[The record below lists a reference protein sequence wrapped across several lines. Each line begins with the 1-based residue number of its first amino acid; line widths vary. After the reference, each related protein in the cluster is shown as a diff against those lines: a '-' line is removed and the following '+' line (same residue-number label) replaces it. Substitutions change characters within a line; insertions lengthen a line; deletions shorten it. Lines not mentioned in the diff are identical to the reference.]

1 MKNKVINLD
10 RKEVCDMKFRTFIL
24 VVIVAIVSSFG
35 GAFTTLKFSQN
46 NTFNSQP
53 TKASTTTQI
62 ISDGSS
68 KSQNVY
74 QAVAQKASPS
84 VVGIITEESS
94 GSGLFSDSNQITK
107 SSGTGFVVD
116 KRGYILTNS
125 HVVSDGQTKTV
136 KVLFNDGTT
145 TSGSVVWYDQSLDLA
160 VVKVNKSNL
169 VPAELGDSDQVTVG
183 DIAIAIGNP
192 LGTDLR
198 NSVTQGIISGLNR
211 DVSTQSSNMSGL
223 LQTDASINSG
233 NSGGP
238 LLNQD
243 GQVIGINTAKAN
255 ADNLGFSIP
264 INTAKT
270 IVEKIV
276 EGKTYVRPTLGIS
289 GLDVK
294 TYTSYTGQDLDIEN
308 GIIVRSVKS
317 GSVASKAGLKA
328 GDIITKIGNTEIK
341 TMNDLTKKL
350 YSYSSGSKDTLTVY
364 RNGKTIDLK
373 IGF

>member
-1 MKNKVINLD
+1 
-10 RKEVCDMKFRTFIL
+10 MKFKTLIL
-24 VVIVAIVSSFG
+24 IIIVAIVSSFG
-35 GAFTTLKFSQN
+35 GALVALRFAQN
-46 NTFNSQP
+46 NDSADSKQTVKTNSNH
-53 TKASTTTQI
+53 I
-62 ISDGSS
+62 ISDGST

-84 VVGIITEESS
+84 VVGIITETRKTT
-94 GSGLFSDSNQITK
+94 GLFDDTAQTVQ

-116 KRGYILTNS
+116 KKGYILTNS

-136 KVLFNDGTT
+136 KVLFNNGTT
-145 TSGSVVWYDQSLDLA
+145 TNGQVVWNDQNLDLA
-160 VVKVNKSNL
+160 VVKINKSNL
-169 VPAELGDSDQVTVG
+169 VPAELGDSDKVTVG

-264 INTAKT
+264 INTAKV
-270 IVEKIV
+270 IVNKII
-276 EGKTYVRPTLGIS
+276 EDKNYAKPTLGIS
-289 GLDVK
+289 GFDVK
-294 TYTSYTGQDLDIEN
+294 TYTAYTGHELDIEN
-308 GIIVRSVKS
+308 GIIIRSVS
-317 GSVASKAGLKA
+317 PNSVASKAGLKP
-328 GDIITKIGNTEIK
+328 GDIITKIGNTDIK
-341 TMNDLTKKL
+341 TMSDLSKKL
-350 YSYSSGSKDTLTVY
+350 YSYSSGSKDTLTVN
-364 RNGKTIDLK
+364 RDGKNIQLE

>member
-1 MKNKVINLD
+1 M
-10 RKEVCDMKFRTFIL
+10 
-24 VVIVAIVSSFG
+24 
-35 GAFTTLKFSQN
+35 
-46 NTFNSQP
+46 
-53 TKASTTTQI
+53 
-62 ISDGSS
+62 
-68 KSQNVY
+68 
-74 QAVAQKASPS
+74 
-84 VVGIITEESS
+84 
-94 GSGLFSDSNQITK
+94 
-107 SSGTGFVVD
+107 
-116 KRGYILTNS
+116 
-125 HVVSDGQTKTV
+125 
-136 KVLFNDGTT
+136 
-145 TSGSVVWYDQSLDLA
+145 
-160 VVKVNKSNL
+160 
-169 VPAELGDSDQVTVG
+169 
-183 DIAIAIGNP
+183 
-192 LGTDLR
+192 
-198 NSVTQGIISGLNR
+198 
-211 DVSTQSSNMSGL
+211 
-223 LQTDASINSG
+223 
-233 NSGGP
+233 
-238 LLNQD
+238 LNQD

-328 GDIITKIGNTEIK
+328 GDIITKIGSTEIK

>member
-1 MKNKVINLD
+1 MVMKIKTL
-10 RKEVCDMKFRTFIL
+10 IL
-24 VVIVAIVSSFG
+24 VIIVALVSSFG
-35 GAFTTLKFSQN
+35 GAIFALKFKTDTQ
-46 NTFNSQP
+46 T
-53 TKASTTTQI
+53 TKLTSTQI
-62 ISDGSS
+62 VSDGNS
-68 KSQNVY
+68 KSQNIY

-84 VVGIITEESS
+84 VVGIITETNS
-94 GSGLFSDSNQITK
+94 GFDLFGDSQQTIK
-107 SSGTGFVVD
+107 GSGTGFVVD
-116 KRGYILTNS
+116 KKGYILTNS
-125 HVVSDGQTKTV
+125 HVVADGQVKTV

-145 TSGSVVWYDQSLDLA
+145 TAGQLVWNDKNLDLA
-160 VVKVNKSNL
+160 VVKVNKANL

-264 INTAKT
+264 INTAKV
-270 IVEKIV
+270 IVKKIV
-276 EGKTYVRPTLGIS
+276 EGKTYTKPTLGIS
-289 GLDVK
+289 GIDVK
-294 TYTSYTGQDLDIEN
+294 TYTAYTGQELDIEN
-308 GIIVRSVKS
+308 GIIIRSVS
-317 GSVASKAGLKA
+317 PGSVASSAGLKP
-328 GDIITKIGNTEIK
+328 GDIITKIGDTNVKNMSDIS
-341 TMNDLTKKL
+341 KKL
-350 YSYSSGSKDTLTVY
+350 YSYSSNSQDTLLVN
-364 RNGKTIDLK
+364 RQGKLIKLK
-373 IGF
+373 ISF

>member
-1 MKNKVINLD
+1 
-10 RKEVCDMKFRTFIL
+10 MKFRTFIL

-35 GAFTTLKFSQN
+35 GAFATLKFSQN

-136 KVLFNDGTT
+136 KVLFNDGST

-317 GSVASKAGLKA
+317 GSVASKAGIKA
-328 GDIITKIGNTEIK
+328 GDIITKIGDTEIK

-350 YSYSSGSKDTLTVY
+350 YSYSSGSKATLTVY

>member
-1 MKNKVINLD
+1 
-10 RKEVCDMKFRTFIL
+10 MKFKTLIL
-24 VVIVAIVSSFG
+24 IIVVAMVSSFG
-35 GAFTTLKFSQN
+35 GAFATLKFSQN
-46 NTFNSQP
+46 NTFKNQP
-53 TKASTTTQI
+53 TKATNTTQI
-62 ISDGSS
+62 ISDGSN

-84 VVGIITEESS
+84 VVGIITEAPSS
-94 GSGLFSDSNQITK
+94 SDLFGEGERTTK

-125 HVVSDGQTKTV
+125 HVVSDGRTKTV

-145 TSGSVVWYDQSLDLA
+145 TTGTVVWNDQNLDLA

-192 LGTDLR
+192 LGTDFR

-264 INTAKT
+264 INTAKA

-276 EGKTYVRPTLGIS
+276 EGKNYTRPTLGIS
-289 GLDVK
+289 GMDVK
-294 TYTSYTGQDLDIEN
+294 TYTAYTGQSPDVN
-308 GIIVRSVKS
+308 SGIIVRSVSS
-317 GSVASKAGLKA
+317 GSIADKAGLKA
-328 GDIITKIGNTEIK
+328 GDIITKIGDSEIK
-341 TMNDLTKKL
+341 TMNDLSKKL
-350 YSYSSGSKDTLTVY
+350 YSYSSGSKDTITVY
-364 RNGKTIDLK
+364 RDGKATDLK
-373 IGF
+373 ISF

>member
-1 MKNKVINLD
+1 
-10 RKEVCDMKFRTFIL
+10 MKFRTFIL

-68 KSQNVY
+68 KSRNVY